1 MRFYIAILVAV
12 CILAL
17 AATIGTI
24 IVGTRSFEGIVV
36 DKPYETG
43 LAWDEAERQRAKL
56 GWKVA
61 VEGTRFRTGENEL
74 TIDAADK
81 NGQRLANAAV
91 TVMVSRPSTR
101 DFDKTYAAVRQQ
113 NGRYRASVAFPLY
126 GAWDIT
132 IDVSR
137 DGERGVYRNAVY
149 AEQAASGSAPGTAPE
164 NETLC
169 NVQIGPC
176 RRETADGFSV
186 EFDIMPKPVA
196 AMSDLTFAVTLTRR
210 GAPADDV
217 SSVMLDLSMPGMFMG
232 KNQPVMKK
240 AGAGHY
246 EGKGVIIRCP
256 SGKKTWQAE
265 VTVTRPNRTDAV
277 DFVFEVN

>member
-1 MRFYIAILVAV
+1 MRLYIVILVTV

-43 LAWDEAERQRAKL
+43 LAWDETERQKAKL
-56 GWKVA
+56 GWKVD

-74 TIDAADK
+74 IIDAVDRRGK
-81 NGQRLANAAV
+81 PLEDAV
-91 TVMVSRPSTR
+91 VTATVSRPSTR
-101 DFDKTYAAVRQQ
+101 DLDKTYAAVRQKS
-113 NGRYRASVAFPLY
+113 GRYRALVVFPLY

-137 DGERGVYRNAVY
+137 DNDRGVYRNTVY
-149 AEQAASGSAPGTAPE
+149 AEPASGGTAGTAAE
-164 NETLC
+164 TKTLC
-169 NVQIGPC
+169 NVQAGPC
-176 RRETADGFSV
+176 RGQTGDGLSI
-186 EFDIMPKPVA
+186 EFDIEPKPVT
-196 AMSDLTFAVTLTRR
+196 AMSDLSFAVALTRR
-210 GAPADDV
+210 GTPAADV

-232 KNQPVMKK
+232 KNQPSMKS
-240 AGAGHY
+240 AGAGRY
-246 EGKGVIIRCP
+246 EGKGVITRCA

-265 VTVTRPNRTDAV
+265 VTVKRPKRTDVV
-277 DFVFEVN
+277 DFIFEVN

>member
-1 MRFYIAILVAV
+1 MRFFIAILVTV

-17 AATIGTI
+17 AATIGAI

-43 LAWDEAERQRAKL
+43 LAWDETERQKAKL
-56 GWKVA
+56 GWKVV

-81 NGQRLANAAV
+81 NGQPLANAAV
-91 TVMVSRPSTR
+91 TITVSRPSTR
-101 DFDKTYAAVRQQ
+101 DFDKTYTAVRQQ
-113 NGRYRASVAFPLY
+113 NGRYRASVAFPRY
-126 GAWDIT
+126 GAWDII

-137 DGERGVYRNAVY
+137 NGERGVYRNAVY
-149 AEQAASGSAPGTAPE
+149 AEQAASGSAAGTAAASG
-164 NETLC
+164 TLC
-169 NVQIGPC
+169 NIQVGPC
-176 RRETADGFSV
+176 SREIDGGLTV
-186 EFDIMPKPVA
+186 TFDILPKPVF
-196 AMSDLTFAVTLTRR
+196 AMSDITFSVTLARR
-210 GAPADDV
+210 GTPVTDV

-232 KNQPVMKK
+232 KNQPAIKK
-240 AGAGHY
+240 TGAGRY

-265 VTVTRPNRTDAV
+265 VTVTRPKRTDAV